1 MVSIVVDG
9 LCLQSVRVES
19 ELIVKV
25 FAQQND
31 KVFTNASAKS
41 NNLKPTSNNNID
53 CNVIAK
59 TIKN

>member
-1 MVSIVVDG
+1 MVSIVVEG
-9 LCLQSVRVES
+9 LCLRSVSVER
-19 ELIVKV
+19 ELIFKL

-31 KVFTNASAKS
+31 KVFTNACAKS